1 MLSPQSSA
9 HKSDSDDV
17 NPFRISQ
24 HNLLQMMNKD
34 KSQKKQEHQ
43 RKLTLPVH
51 EKVTLTGRSRARQ
64 RLMEELKESNT
75 TVPHT
80 QHKLQDKSAQ
90 RIFMIKDPNI
100 DKRSMNEYITK
111 KRELFL
117 MEYSLAVK
125 RGEIQYL
132 EQMAVEEERKLTSA
146 EKFLE
151 DNTILFEDFLKEN
164 DNNSMEAIKMAEQET
179 KMKLDKIAEIK
190 KITSKIV
197 SIKSDISKYE
207 DILREYRKYEEFL
220 LMLSQPERSKSG
232 YLNDMK
238 AKTDGKQIEK
248 TSATSD
254 SRSGENQVVR
264 EPKKSV
270 HQSDKIPAPETDSSD
285 NEKDPELF
293 FTDPEELLNVMAELE
308 EQTLSLIQNN
318 RDAEESLEEFRQ
330 TAELTK
336 KKIESESQQLKEQID
351 VMTDTI
357 QRETQRTAQLEE
369 KCKLFGFG
377 KNKPEEQ
384 DNSFKSLSDKVEE
397 VYRCCV
403 GETAANLST
412 LQMLTS
418 IESKLV
424 ELLDNADMIPRDRM
438 TVAERAKEKE
448 RRIRLREEKI
458 RLQMIHQEERQKK
471 AMERSKTEKKP
482 ARKNILTK
490 KS

>member
-1 MLSPQSSA
+1 MSRKVAKATRRESLSTRIIQIG
-9 HKSDSDDV
+9 SDDA

-34 KSQKKQEHQ
+34 KSRKEQEHQ
-43 RKLTLPVH
+43 RKLALPVH

-64 RLMEELKESNT
+64 RLMEEIKESST
-75 TVPHT
+75 TFPHIK
-80 QHKLQDKSAQ
+80 HKLQDKSAQ
-90 RIFMIKDPNI
+90 RIFMVKDPYI

-125 RGEIQYL
+125 RGEIQNL

-164 DNNSMEAIKMAEQET
+164 DKNSMEAIKMAEQET

-238 AKTDGKQIEK
+238 AKTDGKQMEK
-248 TSATSD
+248 TTSD
-254 SRSGENQVVR
+254 SRSGENQVVH
-264 EPKKSV
+264 EPKKSS
-270 HQSDKIPAPETDSSD
+270 HQSDKIPAPETSD
-285 NEKDPELF
+285 NDKEPELF

-351 VMTDTI
+351 VVTDTI

-369 KCKLFGFG
+369 RCKLFGFG
-377 KNKPEEQ
+377 KNKPEDQ
-384 DNSFKSLSDKVEE
+384 DNTFKSLSDKVEE

-403 GETAANLST
+403 GETAGNLST

-458 RLQMIHQEERQKK
+458 RLQMIHQEER
-471 AMERSKTEKKP
+471 R
-482 ARKNILTK
+482 RKL
-490 KS
+490 